1 MTAGY
6 MGREL
11 FSQEM
16 EIAQLGITFGLDPA
30 IFTDKKAPASLLFY
44 PHYRSHQELSTA
56 K

>member
-1 MTAGY
+1 

-44 PHYRSHQELSTA
+44 PTTGAIKELSTA